1 MFIRKE
7 PHEGTLVT
15 FWDHSVR
22 INAKS
27 SEASFVAIHKTYR
40 KSRDKCLKNE
50 RNMKTLD
57 NRMEEQLVKLELWS
71 M

>member
-15 FWDHSVR
+15 FWDYSVGM
-22 INAKS
+22 NAKS
-27 SEASFVAIHKTYR
+27 NEASFVAIHKTCR
-40 KSRDKCLKNE
+40 KSPENCLRYE
-50 RNMKTLD
+50 RNKKTLD
-57 NRMEEQLVKLELWS
+57 NCIEHHLVKLELWS